1 MPANTLDHAPISAV
15 LIAKL
20 VLPETDFLRLDEIVI
35 ASDCVTITATSCLT
49 QALCPSCRETAS
61 REHSRYTRSPG
72 DLPLAGRRIRLRLN
86 VRRFFCDNP
95 ACQRRTF
102 VERLPGVVR
111 TCARRTERLAEVQRQ
126 IGMALG
132 GEAGARSAAQQGMP
146 VSPDTLLRLI
156 ACYEIATS
164 TTPTVLGVD
173 DWAWKKGRT

>member
-35 ASDCVTITATSCLT
+35 ASDCVTITATSCQT

-111 TCARRTERLAEVQRQ
+111 TCARRTERLAEMQCQPCRSGTTVSC
-126 IGMALG
+126 
-132 GEAGARSAAQQGMP
+132 RSALRPLGRYTGCL
-146 VSPDTLLRLI
+146 VRSPSGCQDHQ
-156 ACYEIATS
+156 
-164 TTPTVLGVD
+164 P
-173 DWAWKKGRT
+173 